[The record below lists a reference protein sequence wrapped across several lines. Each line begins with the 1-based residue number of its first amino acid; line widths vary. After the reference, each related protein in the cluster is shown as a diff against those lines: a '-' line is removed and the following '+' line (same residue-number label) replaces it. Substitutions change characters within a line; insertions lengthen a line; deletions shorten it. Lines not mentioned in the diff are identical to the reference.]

1 MLRIP
6 LATWVAN
13 AAVGL
18 TGLYGDVTRQ
28 AGIAD
33 CSRQTIYDHAHKVQA
48 AVADAH
54 DGGPTRATLIA
65 ENQRLARENAQLRDW
80 LAQTIEFP
88 TDKQREFSVTATA
101 MGLSLNQIL
110 ILLALILGQRACPG
124 STHRFQRW
132 PTP

>member
-1 MLRIP
+1 MLKIP
-6 LATWVAN
+6 LASWIAN

-28 AGIAD
+28 AQVAD

-48 AVADAH
+48 AVGDAH

-65 ENQRLARENAQLRDW
+65 RSHQLRRENAQPWDCLT
-80 LAQTIEFP
+80 QTIKFP
-88 TDKQREFSVTATA
+88 ADKQHEFIVTAAA

-110 ILLALILGQRACPG
+110 VLLALILGK
-124 STHRFQRW
+124 
-132 PTP
+132 